1 MISFTLNGK
10 TVQGKEGEYLLKV
23 AEEHGIEIPTLC
35 HHKAL
40 EPAGMCRLCTVEM
53 HYGGRVKHVTACN
66 YPIWEGMEIK
76 TDTEGIH
83 QIRKLI
89 VEMLLARCPNV
100 PVIKDLADQYGIKEP
115 RFKTEDD
122 DCILCGL
129 CTRICDKMGS
139 GAISLTG
146 RGMEFKVDTP
156 FHVQTDV
163 CMACGACASV
173 CPTGHISV
181 DKIKELITKH
191 TLKPIPSE
199 YEMGL
204 AGRKPVY
211 VPYAQAVPN
220 TPVIDRTKCVH
231 FKTGGCKI
239 CTEFCGVDAIDHTQE
254 DEIVEIKV
262 GSVIFAPG
270 SEPYDP
276 AEQDTFNYT
285 QQPNVVTSLEFERIL
300 SASGPFGGHLIRPS
314 DHKEPKKIAWLQCIG
329 SRDVHLGA
337 KGYCSGVCC
346 TYAIKEAML
355 AKEHS
360 DKGLDAAIFYI
371 DIRTYGKDF
380 ERYYNR
386 AKDEHGVR
394 FIKSKVTNIVHDEAS
409 GMQLVRYVDEAG
421 KRVEEEFDM
430 VVLSIGLT
438 ASLKTAEQAKK
449 WGIDLDHY
457 NFARTS
463 SFDPV
468 ETSRSGVYVC
478 GVFQA
483 PKDIPSSVID
493 SSAAAGVAGSRLAES
508 RWTLTKT
515 REIPEETDVRGEVP
529 RIGVFVCRCGTNIAG
544 TVDVP
549 EVVEFAKTLPG
560 VAYVEENMFS
570 CSQDTQEKMTEVI
583 KEHRLNRVV
592 VAACT
597 PKTHEPLFQE
607 TLINAG
613 VNKYLFEM
621 ANIRN
626 QCSWVHKDDPEE
638 ATRKSKDMVRMGVSK
653 AALLQPLAESTMA
666 VTQSALVIGGG
677 VAGMAAA
684 KNMSDQGY
692 QTFLLEKSGVLG
704 GQARN
709 LHETWRGED
718 IQGYLKGLTDAVESA
733 PGIDI
738 FLDARITQVDGFVG
752 NFNTTVTSNGKSRV
766 LEHGVTL
773 IASGASEFK
782 PDQYLYG
789 QDSRVVTGLELQQR
803 FIDND
808 PAIAQV
814 NTAVF
819 IQCVGSRIPDRPY
832 CSKVCCTQS
841 IKSALKFKEINPGM
855 DVFILYRDLRSY
867 GLREDLYR
875 QARGAGIVFI
885 RYDSDMGLTAVSEE
899 DVLKISFTD
908 RILGRTMDINPDLL
922 VLASAI
928 VPDSESRLPQLYKV
942 PLNDD
947 GFFAEAHVKLRPVD
961 FATDGVFVCGL
972 AHAPKTIDESI
983 TQAQAAAARA
993 VTVLAMKNVKLG
1005 GIITHIR
1012 PELCSGCLGCINV
1025 CPFGAISFDSEA
1037 FVAEVNPALCK
1048 GCGACSAVC
1057 PSEAPALMGFDNNQ
1071 LYAQIKSALFM

>member
-1 MISFTLNGK
+1 MISFKLNGK
-10 TVQGKEGEYLLKV
+10 EVRGKKDQYLLQV
-23 AEEHGIEIPTLC
+23 AEENGIEIPTLC

-40 EPAGMCRLCTVEM
+40 EPAGMCRLCIVEM
-53 HYGGRVKHVTACN
+53 HSGGRVRYVTACN

-76 TDTEGIH
+76 TDTEAIH

-89 VEMLLARCPNV
+89 VELLYARCPDV
-100 PVIKDLADQYGIKEP
+100 KILKELAEKYDIKEP
-115 RFKTEDD
+115 RFSKEDD
-122 DCILCGL
+122 TCILCGL
-129 CTRICDKMGS
+129 CTRICERMGNS
-139 GAISLTG
+139 AISLTG
-146 RGMEFKVDTP
+146 RGVDMKVDTP
-156 FHVQTDV
+156 FHIQTEA
-163 CMACGACASV
+163 CLSCGACVSV
-173 CPTGHISV
+173 CPTGHITFE
-181 DKIKELITKH
+181 KIQAHISKDDVRM
-191 TLKPIPSE
+191 IPSE

-204 AGRKPVY
+204 KGRKPVY
-211 VPYAQAVPN
+211 VSYAQAVPN
-220 TPVIDRTKCVH
+220 TPVIDRTQCVH

-239 CTEFCGVDAIDHTQE
+239 CAEFCGVDAIDHTQE

-276 AEQDTFNYT
+276 AEHDTFNYT

-314 DHKEPKKIAWLQCIG
+314 DHKEPNKIAWLQCIG

-360 DKGLDAAIFYI
+360 EKGLDAAIFYI

-409 GMQLVRYVDEAG
+409 GMQVIRYVDEAG
-421 KRVEEEFDM
+421 KCVEEEFDM

-493 SSAAAGVAGSRLAES
+493 SSAAAGVAGSRLAEV

-515 REIPEETDVRGEVP
+515 KEVPEETDVRGEAP

-583 KEHRLNRVV
+583 REHRLNRVV

-626 QCSWVHKDDPEE
+626 QCSWVHKNDPEE
-638 ATRKSKDMVRMGVSK
+638 ATKKSKDMVRMGVAK

-666 VTQSALVIGGG
+666 VNQAVLVIGGG

-692 QTFLLEKSGVLG
+692 QTFLLEKSDVLG

-718 IQGYLKGLTDAVESA
+718 IQEYLKGLTDAVESDPA
-733 PGIDI
+733 IDI
-738 FLDARITQVDGFVG
+738 FLNSRITQVDGFVG
-752 NFNTTVTSNGKSRV
+752 NFKTTVTGNGNSRV

-808 PAIAQV
+808 PSIAQV

-841 IKSALKFKEINPGM
+841 IKSALNLKEINPGM

-875 QARGAGIVFI
+875 QARTAGIVFI
-885 RYDSDMGLTAVSEE
+885 RYDSDKDMTAVSED
-899 DVLKISFTD
+899 DVLKVSFTD
-908 RILGRTMDINPDLL
+908 RVLGRTMDINPDLL

-928 VPDSESRLPQLYKV
+928 VPESENRLAQLYKV
-942 PLNDD
+942 PQNAD

-993 VTVLAMKNVKLG
+993 VTVLAMKYVKLG

-1025 CPFGAISFDSEA
+1025 CPFGAITFNSEA